1 MANQEAAKLIIKP
14 MHTYLIFYQSD
25 MTIVGKSKV
34 LLPKS
39 KYTQL

>member
-1 MANQEAAKLIIKP
+1 MENQEAAKLIIKV

-25 MTIVGKSKV
+25 MIIVVEIKV

-39 KYTQL
+39 KFIQL